1 MTLAELQTK
10 FQNGILEN
18 DRSVLASIADFAEN
32 GSSDPFC
39 SLLRCVPDASR
50 RIPVE

>member
-10 FQNGILEN
+10 FQAGILEN
-18 DRSVLASIADFAEN
+18 DRSRSRLDRGFAED

-39 SLLRCVPDASR
+39 SLLRCLPDASR